1 MGYLNNQVVTDDAI
15 LTTKGREL
23 LPRGD
28 GYFNITSF
36 ALADDEIDY
45 TLYNPNNPSG
55 SAFYGEAIQN
65 MPLLEAFPDEGQ
77 MMKYKL
83 VTLPRDTAKMPVVTI
98 GTELL
103 VLKQTEQITI
113 RPNTLNYLNNNSTE
127 ETSGYSFT
135 VSDVRQFSEVLGNG
149 INTNAANN
157 LNAQSTTTNG
167 TDVSKTVIGTSA
179 TLTATR
185 INTLFGDVG
194 AATST
199 LFSLLTVVG
208 LDSGA
213 RVQVPSNI
221 TKTKKR
227 G

>member
-1 MGYLNNQVVTDDAI
+1 MGYLNNQVVTVDAI

-23 LPRGD
+23 LARGD
-28 GYFNITSF
+28 GSFNITSF

-65 MPLLEAFPDEGQ
+65 MPLLEAFPHEGQ

-113 RPNTLNYLNNNSTE
+113 RPNTLNYLNNNSVE

-179 TLTATR
+179 TLTATG

-213 RVQVPSNI
+213 RVQVPINI
-221 TKTKKR
+221 TKT
-227 G
+227 

>member
-1 MGYLNNQVVTDDAI
+1 
-15 LTTKGREL
+15 
-23 LPRGD
+23 
-28 GYFNITSF
+28 
-36 ALADDEIDY
+36 
-45 TLYNPNNPSG
+45 
-55 SAFYGEAIQN
+55 
-65 MPLLEAFPDEGQ
+65 
-77 MMKYKL
+77 MKYKL

-113 RPNTLNYLNNNSTE
+113 RPNTLNYLNNNSVE

-179 TLTATR
+179 TFTATG

-213 RVQVPSNI
+213 RVQVPINI
-221 TKTKKR
+221 TKT
-227 G
+227 

>member
-1 MGYLNNQVVTDDAI
+1 MGYLNNQVVTVDAI

-23 LPRGD
+23 LARGD
-28 GYFNITSF
+28 GSFNITSF

-65 MPLLEAFPDEGQ
+65 MPQLEAFPDEGQ

-179 TLTATR
+179 TLTATG

-221 TKTKKR
+221 TKT
-227 G
+227 

>member
-1 MGYLNNQVVTDDAI
+1 M
-15 LTTKGREL
+15 
-23 LPRGD
+23 
-28 GYFNITSF
+28 
-36 ALADDEIDY
+36 DY
-45 TLYNPNNPSG
+45 P
-55 SAFYGEAIQN
+55 Q
-65 MPLLEAFPDEGQ
+65 Q
-77 MMKYKL
+77 
-83 VTLPRDTAKMPVVTI
+83 
-98 GTELL
+98 
-103 VLKQTEQITI
+103 EQITI

-179 TLTATR
+179 TLTATG

-213 RVQVPSNI
+213 RVQVPINI
-221 TKTKKR
+221 TKT
-227 G
+227 